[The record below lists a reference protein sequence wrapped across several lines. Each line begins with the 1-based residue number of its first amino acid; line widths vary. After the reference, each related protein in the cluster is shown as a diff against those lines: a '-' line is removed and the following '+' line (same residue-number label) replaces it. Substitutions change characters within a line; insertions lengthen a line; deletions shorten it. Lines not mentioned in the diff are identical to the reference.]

1 MKMENEEF
9 AMLYST
15 QTIYGSFGQK
25 CTVVEAG
32 PRIFKGNLV
41 IAWKKDFAYGKLFNH
56 QQELYTEKN
65 FFKTILLV

>member
-41 IAWKKDFAYGKLFNH
+41 IAWKKDFAYGNLFNH
-56 QQELYTEKN
+56 
-65 FFKTILLV
+65 